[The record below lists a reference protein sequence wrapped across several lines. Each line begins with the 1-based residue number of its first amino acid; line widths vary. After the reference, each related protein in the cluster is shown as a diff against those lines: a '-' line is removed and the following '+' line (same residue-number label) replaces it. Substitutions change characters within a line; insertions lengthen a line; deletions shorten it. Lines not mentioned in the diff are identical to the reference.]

1 MSTQTVTNM
10 RDHFTT
16 LLAAG
21 AATVFAWMPIIE
33 QIHKSVLL
41 PLATIIGTSWIIYQ
55 FVQKLKGK

>member
-1 MSTQTVTNM
+1 M

-33 QIHKSVLL
+33 QIHKSILL